1 MAKRKSKRLKLVG
14 VNPKNE
20 TEDVMARGK
29 KHVKIHGGKKGRGKK
44 GRGKRRGG
52 KRGRRK

>member
-1 MAKRKSKRLKLVG
+1 MMKRKSKGLKLVG

-20 TEDVMARGK
+20 TEGVMARGK
-29 KHVKIHGGKKGRGKK
+29 KHVKIHGGGKMRGKK
-44 GRGKRRGG
+44 GKGKRRGG